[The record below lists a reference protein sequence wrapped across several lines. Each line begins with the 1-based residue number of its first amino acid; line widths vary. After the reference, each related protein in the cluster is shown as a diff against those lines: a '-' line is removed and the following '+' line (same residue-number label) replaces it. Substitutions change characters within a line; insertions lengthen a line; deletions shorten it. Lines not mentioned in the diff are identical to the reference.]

1 MTLCP
6 FQPYQAQTAK
16 QMSGI
21 MYAILG
27 LDMDF
32 CTYAVSNGSMEL
44 PTIAITRKAEPLLVS
59 PLRSVS
65 ASENWVGYMI
75 DIKNDMPIMA

>member
-1 MTLCP
+1 
-6 FQPYQAQTAK
+6 
-16 QMSGI
+16 MSGI

-65 ASENWVGYMI
+65 ASENGVGYMI
-75 DIKNDMPIMA
+75 DSQSLRLRIHVLSFSEIFVFLVELL

>member
-16 QMSGI
+16 QTMGI
-21 MYAILG
+21 RYDMPG
-27 LDMDF
+27 LESDF
-32 CTYAVSNGSMEL
+32 WTYAVSSGSMEL
-44 PTIAITRKAEPLLVS
+44 PTMAITRKADPLLVS
-59 PLRSVS
+59 PFRSTS

-75 DIKNDMPIMA
+75 DMKNDMPIIA